1 MLVLFETS
9 AGYALF
15 EINDEKKFKK
25 PEDIASI
32 FQSTEKTKKLYQI
45 LTLEFLFMLSKNSK
59 IMLKLLS
66 HSALSLMVKCPRI

>member
-25 PEDIASI
+25 PEDIAAI
-32 FQSTEKTKKLYQI
+32 FQSTEKTKKLY
-45 LTLEFLFMLSKNSK
+45 
-59 IMLKLLS
+59 
-66 HSALSLMVKCPRI
+66 